1 MSSPSL
7 IPVSTQQSFIQQSQ
21 PSGTNLLLF
30 LRPFLTRISAL
41 YRHALSN
48 SRPWTELID
57 RTAFTRPTSLTNAAY
72 FCVNYLIVLAVLAY
86 SLISNPF
93 SLLTLQSLVI
103 VILVTSVLSLLLTAV
118 MVRVGI
124 ICVHRAFRDPDDLLL
139 EETQPLGSGI
149 ISIFGGA
156 PSFMEAG
163 ARQDVTCLACDKC

>member
-41 YRHALSN
+41 PRHALSN

-72 FCVNYLIVLAVLAY
+72 FCVNYLIIFFY
-86 SLISNPF
+86 GRRSSEQP
-93 SLLTLQSLVI
+93 LVI
-103 VILVTSVLSLLLTAV
+103 TILVTSVLSLLLTAV

-124 ICVHRAFRDPDDLLL
+124 ICVHRAFRDPDDLFL
-139 EETQPLGSGI
+139 EGTQPLGSGI

-156 PSFMEAG
+156 FFFGGP
-163 ARQDVTCLACDKC
+163 LILKCEITKMH

>member
-7 IPVSTQQSFIQQSQ
+7 IPVSTQQSSLQQSQ
-21 PSGTNLLLF
+21 RSGTNLLLF

-72 FCVNYLIVLAVLAY
+72 FSVNYLIIFFY
-86 SLISNPF
+86 GRRSSE
-93 SLLTLQSLVI
+93 QSLVI
-103 VILVTSVLSLLLTAV
+103 AILVTSVLSLLLTAV

-124 ICVHRAFRDPDDLLL
+124 ICVHRAFRDPDDLFL

-149 ISIFGGA
+149 ISIFGGPLLLEGRCQA
-156 PSFMEAG
+156 
-163 ARQDVTCLACDKC
+163 

>member
-7 IPVSTQQSFIQQSQ
+7 IPVSTQQSSLQQSQ
-21 PSGTNLLLF
+21 RSGTNLLLF

-72 FCVNYLIVLAVLAY
+72 FSVNYLIVLAVVLAY

-93 SLLTLQSLVI
+93 SLLTLVSL
-103 VILVTSVLSLLLTAV
+103 T
-118 MVRVGI
+118 
-124 ICVHRAFRDPDDLLL
+124 
-139 EETQPLGSGI
+139 
-149 ISIFGGA
+149 GA
-156 PSFMEAG
+156 
-163 ARQDVTCLACDKC
+163 

>member
-30 LRPFLTRISAL
+30 LRPYLTRISAL
-41 YRHALSN
+41 SRHALSN

-72 FCVNYLIVLAVLAY
+72 FCVNYLIVLAVVLAY

-103 VILVTSVLSLLLTAV
+103 VILVTGVLSLLLTAV

-124 ICVHRAFRDPDDLLL
+124 ICVHRAFRDPDDLFL
-139 EETQPLGSGI
+139 EEPQPLGSGI

-156 PSFMEAG
+156 PSFR
-163 ARQDVTCLACDKC
+163 RQVPGC